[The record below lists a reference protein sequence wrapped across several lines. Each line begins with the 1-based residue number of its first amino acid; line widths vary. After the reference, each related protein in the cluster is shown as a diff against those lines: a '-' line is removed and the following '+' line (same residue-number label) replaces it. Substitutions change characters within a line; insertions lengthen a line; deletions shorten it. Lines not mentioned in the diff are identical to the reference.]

1 MFENKFNSKK
11 ADPLVEA
18 AKAAMELGQKRREA
32 IAAVNEEFGVFNRN
46 AVVRENLAKYDARIE
61 EVFNGMKSGNLTEE
75 LSPKQKKMAA
85 VAGNPKKIDAADL
98 KALRHGAKIDEKKG
112 CYEEGND
119 GNLANNYPPYDK
131 VTRGDVIAGATGKD
145 QMGGKRKVNEK
156 KGCYEEG
163 MDSDVVGGGS
173 VTKDNKP
180 VVSSTA
186 PKVNTSGPSAAD
198 KAGLAAKIGA
208 MKEAKLYEL
217 KAPTGKTARQV
228 MDRAERRDDEEG
240 DWTRSNRIYKS
251 MKRRYPGKSARNQ
264 KDTGKADLPD
274 VGNIEFHKA
283 GYSGHVTKGG
293 KLTKAASRDTKD
305 GIKSR
310 LGKHTKP
317 HLPEE
322 TIEEAVSRKHFQQVA
337 DLIKGH
343 ESQEKRNELASHHA
357 GIFAKQNPRFDHG
370 RFHKAAGS
378 TAHEAPAEKKMEE
391 AAYSAKA
398 AREGKDIGKPGKSF
412 KMIAKKAGEKY
423 GSEERGKKVAGA
435 ILAKIRAKHMKEDNL
450 EEMVVQK
457 SQMRPG
463 ETLGQTMNRLQGKT
477 AIKGGKNDPSSPNF
491 AGPKPASTPT
501 PSASTPAPTKWAD
514 AGAKERE
521 TTAAT
526 TASQNASLP
535 KVASSQDKLAADAAQ
550 VAKAA
555 PVTSPVSGPGPS
567 AVASKPASLPSM
579 ATSDSKAQVA
589 STPAPAADKKR
600 EAGSLPTMAE
610 SLNEGIVS
618 VGANKYRIV

>member
-18 AKAAMELGQKRREA
+18 ARAAMELGQKRRDA

-46 AVVRENLAKYDARIE
+46 AVVRENLAKYDTRIE
-61 EVFNGMKSGNLTEE
+61 EVFNGMQSGNLTEE
-75 LSPKQKKMAA
+75 LSSKQKKMAA

-98 KALRHGAKIDEKKG
+98 AKLRHGAKIDEKKG

-156 KGCYEEG
+156 KGCYEG
-163 MDSDVVGGGS
+163 LDIIDNKSGKVIGGS
-173 VTKDNKP
+173 SYKPSNADSSVQGSGDVTQDSKP
-180 VVSSTA
+180 VVSPTA
-186 PKVNTSGPSAAD
+186 PQVNTSGPSAAD

-240 DWTRSNRIYKS
+240 NWTRSNRLYKS

-283 GYSGHVTKGG
+283 GYPGHVTKAG

-357 GIFAKQNPRFDHG
+357 SIFAKQNPRFDHG
-370 RFHKAAGS
+370 RFHAAAGS
-378 TAHEAPAEKKMEE
+378 TAHEAPKKMEE
-391 AAYSAKA
+391 AAYSFKA
-398 AREGKDIGKPGKSF
+398 ARAGKDIGETGKKF
-412 KMIAKKAGEKY
+412 KDIAAMAAKRY

-435 ILAKIRAKHMKEDNL
+435 ILAKIRAKHMKEDH
-450 EEMVVQK
+450 E
-457 SQMRPG
+457 
-463 ETLGQTMNRLQGKT
+463 
-477 AIKGGKNDPSSPNF
+477 
-491 AGPKPASTPT
+491 
-501 PSASTPAPTKWAD
+501 
-514 AGAKERE
+514 
-521 TTAAT
+521 
-526 TASQNASLP
+526 
-535 KVASSQDKLAADAAQ
+535 
-550 VAKAA
+550 
-555 PVTSPVSGPGPS
+555 
-567 AVASKPASLPSM
+567 
-579 ATSDSKAQVA
+579 
-589 STPAPAADKKR
+589 
-600 EAGSLPTMAE
+600 
-610 SLNEGIVS
+610 
-618 VGANKYRIV
+618 

>member
-1 MFENKFNSKK
+1 
-11 ADPLVEA
+11 
-18 AKAAMELGQKRREA
+18 
-32 IAAVNEEFGVFNRN
+32 
-46 AVVRENLAKYDARIE
+46 
-61 EVFNGMKSGNLTEE
+61 
-75 LSPKQKKMAA
+75 MASL
-85 VAGNPKKIDAADL
+85 AGNPKKIDAADL
-98 KALRHGAKIDEKKG
+98 AKLRHGAKID
-112 CYEEGND
+112 
-119 GNLANNYPPYDK
+119 
-131 VTRGDVIAGATGKD
+131 
-145 QMGGKRKVNEK
+145 EK

-163 MDSDVVGGGS
+163 MDSDVVGGGA

-186 PKVNTSGPSAAD
+186 PQVNTSGPSAAD

-240 DWTRSNRIYKS
+240 NWTRSNRLYKS
-251 MKRRYPGKSARNQ
+251 MKKRYPGKSARNQ

-357 GIFAKQNPRFDHG
+357 SIFAKQNPRFDHG

-378 TAHEAPAEKKMEE
+378 TAHEAPKKMEE
-391 AAYSAKA
+391 AKKWIQA
-398 AREGKDIGKPGKSF
+398 AIKKKGALSKQLGVPEKKNIPAGKLAAAAEKGGKLGQRARLAQTLRKLHKEDMTIGDPAA
-412 KMIAKKAGEKY
+412 MDAVKKAGNPPLSSVADPKGAGVKSSAIVRDKMDDIGNAAIEKQHGPDVAQTY
-423 GSEERGKKVAGA
+423 KDMSSHRYDWSMKK
-435 ILAKIRAKHMKEDNL
+435 
-450 EEMVVQK
+450 
-457 SQMRPG
+457 
-463 ETLGQTMNRLQGKT
+463 
-477 AIKGGKNDPSSPNF
+477 
-491 AGPKPASTPT
+491 
-501 PSASTPAPTKWAD
+501 
-514 AGAKERE
+514 
-521 TTAAT
+521 
-526 TASQNASLP
+526 
-535 KVASSQDKLAADAAQ
+535 
-550 VAKAA
+550 
-555 PVTSPVSGPGPS
+555 
-567 AVASKPASLPSM
+567 
-579 ATSDSKAQVA
+579 
-589 STPAPAADKKR
+589 
-600 EAGSLPTMAE
+600 
-610 SLNEGIVS
+610 
-618 VGANKYRIV
+618 